1 MRVPQYVRRVMAS
14 MLIHELTVDRYLN
27 PEENWMFGGLEK
39 PKDNERIAEIEKELK
54 RWIKRLSR

>member
-1 MRVPQYVRRVMAS
+1 
-14 MLIHELTVDRYLN
+14 MLINELTVDRNLN

-39 PKDNERIAEIEKELK
+39 PKDNARIAEIERELK